1 MDWSRITRPTLLLDE
16 QRCRA
21 NIARMCN
28 RASAARVA
36 LRPHL
41 KTAQSRIVAAW
52 LREHG
57 VRAITTSS
65 LGMAR
70 YFAEDG
76 WDDITLAFPFNPRE
90 IDALNAFPEH
100 SRVQLL
106 VEHEDVVRWL
116 ATQLRR
122 PVDLWLK
129 IDTGL
134 GRTGI
139 EWHDDDAIAAC
150 VRAARASHNPRLRGL
165 LTHAGM
171 TYAASS
177 PDDIIRMFSL
187 SLDRIAGAAAR
198 HTDGERLLVS
208 VGDTPGCTWAQ
219 SFRGADELR
228 PGNFVFHDCMQ
239 LQLGVCAVEHIAVA
253 LAAPIV
259 ALHARRGEVVVHG
272 GAIHLSKDALTRGDG
287 APMYGLVCLPEER
300 GWSAPVEG
308 AYVRGMSQ
316 EHGILRLPEQVL
328 RSLHPG
334 DPLLILPVHSCLTA
348 QAMRGY
354 RTLDGNPVDHYAAV
368 AEI

>member
-21 NIARMCN
+21 NIARMCA
-28 RASAARVA
+28 RATAAHVA

-41 KTAQSRIVAAW
+41 KTAQSRVVAAW

-57 VRAITTSS
+57 VRAITVSS

-76 WDDITLAFPFNPRE
+76 WEDITLAFPFNPRE
-90 IDALNAFPEH
+90 IDAVNAFPE
-100 SRVQLL
+100 SVRLQVL
-106 VEHEDVVRWL
+106 VEHEDVVHCL
-116 ATQLRR
+116 ATHLRR
-122 PVDLWLK
+122 PIDLWIK

-139 EWHDDDAIAAC
+139 EWNDDDAIAAC
-150 VRAARASHNPRLRGL
+150 VRAARAARNPRLRGL

-177 PDDIIRMFSL
+177 PDEIIRMFSQ
-187 SLDRIAGAAAR
+187 SLKRIVGAAAK
-198 HTDGERLLVS
+198 HSDDERLLVS
-208 VGDTPGCTWAQ
+208 VGDTPGCTLAE
-219 SFRGADELR
+219 SFLGADELR

-239 LQLGVCAVEHIAVA
+239 RDLGVCAAEHIAVA

-259 ALHARRGEVVVHG
+259 ALHPRRGEVVVHG

-287 APMYGLVCLPEER
+287 APMYGLVCLPEAQ
-300 GWSAPVEG
+300 GWSAPVED
-308 AYVRGMSQ
+308 AYVRGISQ

-354 RTLDGNPVDHYAAV
+354 RTLDGTSVDHYAAV
-368 AEI
+368 TEI